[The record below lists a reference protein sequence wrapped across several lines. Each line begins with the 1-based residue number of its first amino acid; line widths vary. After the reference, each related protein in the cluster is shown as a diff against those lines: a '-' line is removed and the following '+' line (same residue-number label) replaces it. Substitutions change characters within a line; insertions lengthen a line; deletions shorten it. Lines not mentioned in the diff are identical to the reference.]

1 MAQNGRFGLSLR
13 VLAHLALGPET
24 MHTSAEIAGALK
36 TSPVMVRRVFPAL
49 HKAGFIVQRK
59 GPQGGAKLKMQ
70 AKLIGFGDVF
80 SAVGGAWP
88 SAGEKAADAMMD
100 KSRAGAV
107 LAMNETTISALVKR
121 MKKAEKPSAVSPGKS
136 GDADRG

>member
-13 VLAHLALGPET
+13 VLAHLASAPES

-36 TSPVMVRRVFPAL
+36 TSAVMVRRVFPAL

-59 GPQGGAKLKMQ
+59 GPQGGAKLKTQ

-88 SAGEKAADAMMD
+88 SAGDKATDAMMD
-100 KSRAGAV
+100 RSRADAV
-107 LAMNETTISALVKR
+107 GAMNETTIAALVKR
-121 MKKAEKPSAVSPGKS
+121 MRKTDKPAAAAARG
-136 GDADRG
+136 GDVERG